1 MFWTG
6 FACGVVVTVALGVA
20 AWHILSLYDP
30 SQAASDPLRSPDA
43 GLAYRRRW
51 RRSERSGSPVDTEL
65 VFRQDGGAT
74 QPDSITADGAVM
86 SHIWD
91 KSDNGHE

>member
-1 MFWTG
+1 MFFWTG

-30 SQAASDPLRSPDA
+30 AQAAGDPLRSPGA

-51 RRSERSGSPVDTEL
+51 RRPERSGPPSAYRPTGHIL
-65 VFRQDGGAT
+65 GGVS
-74 QPDSITADGAVM
+74 QRD
-86 SHIWD
+86 
-91 KSDNGHE
+91 SDNGHE

>member
-1 MFWTG
+1 MFFWTG

-30 SQAASDPLRSPDA
+30 AQAAGDPLRSPDA

-51 RRSERSGSPVDTEL
+51 RRSERSGP
-65 VFRQDGGAT
+65 A
-74 QPDSITADGAVM
+74 ADAEVVLRDVGN
-86 SHIWD
+86 
-91 KSDNGHE
+91 NGHE